1 MHQRRNSHPFFQSI
15 FAIVFIFFYSCAEE
29 NKSANENRSQTS
41 QENQAETKPAEQ
53 TSSVGSITP
62 ENTLSDQLQHETTQ
76 KTEKNKLQDQSIANS
91 DKQKKKDVVV
101 IEEIPPS
108 TVDLTKESN
117 NQEMSMVDAG
127 PPPPP
132 QEIGEDAIYDF
143 VSEMP
148 VFPGGEEARLLYI
161 QKNTIYPEPER
172 LNGIQGK
179 VYVSFV
185 VEKDGSISNVVLLR
199 GISGGPGLNKE
210 AMRVVK
216 SFPKFSPGK
225 LDGKIVRTRMNLPVH
240 FKLS

>member
-1 MHQRRNSHPFFQSI
+1 MKKRSVLYLLLRSTV
-15 FAIVFIFFYSCAEE
+15 ALVFLFFYSCAGE
-29 NKSANENRSQTS
+29 NKASEGIPAQTP
-41 QENQAETKPAEQ
+41 QEKQAETKPAEQ
-53 TSSVGSITP
+53 QSPESSIAP
-62 ENTLSDQLQHETTQ
+62 ESTASDQLQQETKQ
-76 KTEKNKLQDQSIANS
+76 KTTDNKLQDQSITNS

-108 TVDLTKESN
+108 TVDLTKETN

-132 QEIGEDAIYDF
+132 QGKGEDVIYDF

-148 VFPGGEEARLLYI
+148 LFPGGEEARLLYV

-185 VEKDGSISNVVLLR
+185 VEKDGSISNVELLR
-199 GISGGPGLNKE
+199 GINGGPGLNKE
-210 AMRVVK
+210 ALRVVK
-216 SFPKFSPGK
+216 SFPKFIPGK
-225 LDGKIVRTRMNLPVH
+225 MNGEIVRTRMNLPVQ
-240 FKLS
+240 FKIS